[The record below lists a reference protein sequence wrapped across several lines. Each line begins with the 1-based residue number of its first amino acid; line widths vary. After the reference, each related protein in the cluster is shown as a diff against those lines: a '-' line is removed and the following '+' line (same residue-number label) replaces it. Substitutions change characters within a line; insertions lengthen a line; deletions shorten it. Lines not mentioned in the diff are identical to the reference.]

1 MSSIRSKLSKKLL
14 EPVSGQI
21 RLKHYVY
28 STEETYCQWISRYI
42 LFQNN
47 NPLDN
52 TSVAKNETRAP
63 IADRPARIEPSR
75 PWPSTMRLSTLAR
88 PAALI
93 LATGLALSL
102 GACGNLRPPTTLANM
117 PRSLTVAGQG
127 TIDIPQTLAQVQL
140 GVEVQGET
148 SVETQTD
155 VAKRSTAIVA
165 LLQKNKAVKKL
176 TTNGATLNPTYKN
189 KDGQNTIAGYRGTNI
204 VRFQIDPAAIGTL
217 LDDVVKAGA
226 TRVDGVTLVASD
238 EAIEKAQ
245 DEAIERATQ
254 QAHRQAKAALG
265 ALSLASQEVVSIQI
279 NGAVPNPM
287 ANGMMQMNLMAE
299 AQSAAIPVSA
309 APIVAGEQRIQASVS
324 LQVRY

>member
-1 MSSIRSKLSKKLL
+1 MR
-14 EPVSGQI
+14 
-21 RLKHYVY
+21 
-28 STEETYCQWISRYI
+28 
-42 LFQNN
+42 
-47 NPLDN
+47 
-52 TSVAKNETRAP
+52 
-63 IADRPARIEPSR
+63 IANLTRPA
-75 PWPSTMRLSTLAR
+75 T
-88 PAALI
+88 LI

-102 GACGNLRPPTTLANM
+102 GACGNLRPPTSLANM

-148 SVETQTD
+148 SVGTQTD

-176 TTNGATLNPTYKN
+176 NTNGATLNPTYKT
-189 KDGQNTIAGYRGTNI
+189 KDGQNKIVGYQGTNI
-204 VRFQIDPAAIGTL
+204 VRFQIDPAAIGSL
-217 LDDVVKAGA
+217 LDEVVKAGA

-238 EAIEKAQ
+238 EAIEAAQ
-245 DEAIERATQ
+245 DQAIERATQ

-279 NGAVPNPM
+279 NGAAPNPM
-287 ANGMMQMNLMAE
+287 ANEMMRQQMGMDAMAMK
-299 AQSAAIPVSA
+299 VSPTST
-309 APIVAGEQRIQASVS
+309 PIVAGEQRIQASVS